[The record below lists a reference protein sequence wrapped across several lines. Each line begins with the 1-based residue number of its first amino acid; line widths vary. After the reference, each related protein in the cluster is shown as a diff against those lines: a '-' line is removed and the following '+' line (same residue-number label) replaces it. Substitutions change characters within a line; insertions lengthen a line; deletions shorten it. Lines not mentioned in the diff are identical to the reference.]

1 MLGILFIYWIWKA
14 FADLAEDNGKNKWLY
29 FFIGIVSYYGGTII
43 SGFILGIVLAILGDV
58 SAVEEDS
65 MNPGWNLLFVL
76 CGGLACYGIYKL
88 LEYRGEKEREL
99 LKEDSIDNIG
109 INNENQGDL

>member
-1 MLGILFIYWIWKA
+1 MIGFLFIYWIWKA
-14 FADLAEDNGKNKWLY
+14 FADLAEKNEKNKWLY

-43 SGFILGIVLAILGDV
+43 SGFVLGIILAILGDP
-58 SAVEEDS
+58 SAVDEDAV
-65 MNPGWNLLFVL
+65 NPGWNLLFIV
-76 CGGLACYGIYKL
+76 CGVLACYGMYKL

-109 INNENQGDL
+109 IDNDNQG